1 MTAIAQTG
9 EPYFRG
15 RVAEPRVVTFDADP
29 GPMQVRFN
37 IENERGQVMDAAQRE
52 MTVPDFR
59 KTEVSLSTPQ
69 LLRARTVKELTALKT
84 DPAAV
89 PTPDREFR
97 RTERLAV
104 RVEAYAATGDAPA
117 VTAKLL
123 NRTGNPMST
132 LPVESAGAAHLVDL
146 PLASL
151 APGEYLIEITAT
163 SGKGS
168 SQDVLAIRVISA
180 G

>member
-1 MTAIAQTG
+1 VGAGRATG

-15 RVAEPRVVTFDADP
+15 RVSDPRVVTFDADP

-52 MTVPDFR
+52 MTVPDFG
-59 KTEVSLSTPQ
+59 KTEVSLSTPR
-69 LLRARTVKELTALKT
+69 LLRARTLKEIAALKA

-89 PTPDREFR
+89 PTPEREFR
-97 RTERLAV
+97 RTERLAL
-104 RVEAYAATGDAPA
+104 RVEAYAATGDALS

-123 NRTGNPMST
+123 NRTGQPMST
-132 LPVESAGAAHLVDL
+132 LPVESAGAAHVVDL

-163 SGKGS
+163 AGKGS
-168 SQDVLAIRVISA
+168 SQDVLAIRVIS
-180 G
+180 

>member
-1 MTAIAQTG
+1 MKEIA
-9 EPYFRG
+9 
-15 RVAEPRVVTFDADP
+15 
-29 GPMQVRFN
+29 
-37 IENERGQVMDAAQRE
+37 
-52 MTVPDFR
+52 
-59 KTEVSLSTPQ
+59 
-69 LLRARTVKELTALKT
+69 ALKA

-97 RTERLAV
+97 RTERLAL

-123 NRTGNPMST
+123 NRTGQPMSA
-132 LPVESAGAAHLVDL
+132 LLVESAGAAHVFDL

-163 SGKGS
+163 AGKGS
-168 SQDVLAIRVISA
+168 SQDVLAIRVIS
-180 G
+180 